1 MHFKPI
7 PVYALTAVTK
17 FEIKDQYKGRKG
29 RFIKNFLLNDTR
41 NKNGWR
47 TTWESIKT
55 YYEDFL
61 NKPGTYFERELDSP
75 DHPDG
80 ETYKKMMSNQE
91 NYRVVNIAGLELD
104 ETTHSLYSISEI
116 LDEELTEIN
125 FEELLDSGKINFTSP
140 GIWPVK
146 AEIVGTMPDGRP
158 ELDVSEWK
166 ALHFSYIND
175 PAFGEIAAKTLGTC
189 EGLGV
194 DCMTRLA
201 ANTETEI
208 SQKMIDIGT
217 KIEMEHTDDKE
228 VSKKIALDHLK
239 EDPDYYVKLITYVE
253 PDKIDL
259 LGGNESLAPLQ
270 EVPLIRNKLNQIYT
284 PCELKAFHKEL
295 TAQDADPSCVSK
307 KLKIVMRDNPE
318 MDKDQQLAIAY
329 AYCREEGLA
338 ELADDLKNKR
348 DIEIIGM
355 N

>member
-1 MHFKPI
+1 LSQSFKQIPI
-7 PVYALTAVTK
+7 YALTAVTK
-17 FEIKDQYKGRKG
+17 FEVKDQYKGRKG

-47 TTWESIKT
+47 TTWESIQT

-61 NKPGTYFERELDSP
+61 NKPGTYFEREEDMP

-104 ETTHSLYSISEI
+104 ENTHSLYSISEI
-116 LDEELTEIN
+116 LDENLTEIN

-146 AEIVGTMPDGRP
+146 ADVVGKMPDGRP
-158 ELDVSEWK
+158 ELDVHEWK

-175 PAFGEIAAKTLGTC
+175 PAFGEQAAKTLGTC
-189 EGLGV
+189 EGLGNQ
-194 DCMTRLA
+194 CMTRLA
-201 ANTETEI
+201 ASTNLE
-208 SQKMIDIGT
+208 
-217 KIEMEHTDDKE
+217 
-228 VSKKIALDHLK
+228 
-239 EDPDYYVKLITYVE
+239 
-253 PDKIDL
+253 
-259 LGGNESLAPLQ
+259 GNDSLAPLQ
-270 EVPLIRNKLNQIYT
+270 EVPLIRQKLNQIYT

-295 TAQDADPSCVSK
+295 TADNAESTCVSN
-307 KLKIVMRDNPE
+307 KLKIIMKEDPD

-329 AYCREEGLA
+329 SYCQEQGKA

-348 DIEIIGM
+348 DIEIIGV
-355 N
+355 